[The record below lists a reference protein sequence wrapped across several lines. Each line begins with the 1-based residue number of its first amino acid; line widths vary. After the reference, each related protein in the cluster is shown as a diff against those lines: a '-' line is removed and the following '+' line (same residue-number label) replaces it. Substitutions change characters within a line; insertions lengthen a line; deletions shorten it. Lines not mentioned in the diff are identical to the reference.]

1 LKRGDFVTV
10 RSGDRSVR
18 AMVLLAS
25 DNGRSLMLGF
35 EGTLAIGSGFYLGM
49 VPVLQDDDGTYR
61 DLIDGQA
68 FTIERDH

>member
-10 RSGDRSVR
+10 RVGDRVVR

-25 DNGRSLMLGF
+25 DNARSLMLGF
-35 EGTLAIGSGFYLGM
+35 EGALAIGSGFYLGM
-49 VPVLQDDDGTYR
+49 VPVLQDDAGVYR